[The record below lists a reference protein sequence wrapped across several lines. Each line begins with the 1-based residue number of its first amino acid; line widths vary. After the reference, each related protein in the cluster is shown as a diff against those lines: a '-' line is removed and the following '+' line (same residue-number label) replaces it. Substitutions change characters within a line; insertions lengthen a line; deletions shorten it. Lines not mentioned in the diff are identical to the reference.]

1 MRRTTLVP
9 LALCLA
15 LLMVTSSTV
24 TAGGDVTMM
33 QGVPNAEQPTAEN
46 NTFHVF
52 GRPNA
57 EPCWGH
63 FNNTDADNANDG
75 YGEKS
80 GQGSA
85 VVEIDWHCKMDPLL
99 NTNILLKEGEVI
111 RVHLVFDIEGDS
123 NCQNQCENLNIS
135 LMRGSIPAITQEFNA
150 GTGEGIMI
158 DWDIPVT
165 EDLVPWNR
173 TDDNP
178 GIKITWAGQGQD
190 GGLFGLGT
198 GQPAEFRIYYTH
210 PCHSD
215 TTPGG
220 EHNCNSDNTHPANY
234 NSTVLF
240 PILNQTEAE
249 AITGT
254 GEEVEETPGFGAII
268 GMGGL
273 AAAAWMRGIREEDE

>member
-33 QGVPNAEQPTAEN
+33 QGAPNAEQPTAEN

-63 FNNTDADNANDG
+63 FNNTDADNSNTG

-80 GQGSA
+80 GSGSS
-85 VVEIDWHCKMDPLL
+85 VVSIDWHCRMDPLL
-99 NTNILLKEGEVI
+99 NENILLKEGEVI
-111 RVHLVFDIEGDS
+111 RVHLVFDIEGDAT
-123 NCQNQCENLNIS
+123 CQNQCENLNVS
-135 LMRGSIPAITQEFNA
+135 LMRGSVAAVTQEFNA
-150 GTGEGIMI
+150 GEGEGIMI

-165 EDLVPWNR
+165 PDLVPWNR
-173 TDDNP
+173 SDDNP
-178 GIKITWAGQGQD
+178 GIKITWAGQGTD
-190 GGLFGLGT
+190 GSFGIFQ
-198 GQPAEFRIYYTH
+198 GQPAEFRMYYTH

-215 TTPGG
+215 TTPPQ
-220 EHNCNSDNTHPANY
+220 EANCNSDTEKPSNY

-273 AAAAWMRGIREEDE
+273 AAAAWMRGNREEDE